1 MNVTK
6 GFAKNKALKLRL
18 QAARFSQKIHVPQR
32 PFLTQ
37 RRDDFKR
44 LILIIKFD
52 FPRMKEHL
60 RCRLPAVE
68 RIAQNRIA
76 QAFHGNMK
84 LVGFAR
90 MRIQDKQAQTG
101 F

>member
-1 MNVTK
+1 MLLPQR
-6 GFAKNKALKLRL
+6 FR
-18 QAARFSQKIHVPQR
+18 AARYSQKIDIPQR

-52 FPRMKEHL
+52 FPRMKEHP

-68 RIAQNRIA
+68 RIAQNRTA
-76 QAFHGNMK
+76 QAFHGDTK

-90 MRIQDKQAQTG
+90 MWMYYE
-101 F
+101 